1 MMNIV
6 FVIVLAL
13 WIYILTVLKRGKL
26 DFWYFITGSIGLFV
40 FMLIKVEPVV
50 LAPLQKSVSAVAG
63 MFGDM
68 TGIYEGYFNK
78 NIVFIATGDANLSMY
93 IDYECSGIVEMLA
106 FLCTQDIHH
115 MSHCPCV
122 RRRFV
127 LRCPQHNR
135 TSGVLCMYCA
145 FVFLCIYKG
154 SDHQTEGRRFQI

>member
-1 MMNIV
+1 MMNMF
-6 FVIVLAL
+6 FVIVLVL

-40 FMLIKVEPVV
+40 FMLIKIEPVV

-78 NIVFIATGDANLSMY
+78 NIVFISTGDANLSMY

-106 FLCTQDIHH
+106 FL
-115 MSHCPCV
+115 S
-122 RRRFV
+122 
-127 LRCPQHNR
+127 LLWY
-135 TSGVLCMYCA
+135 SA
-145 FVFLCIYKG
+145 
-154 SDHQTEGRRFQI
+154 

>member
-1 MMNIV
+1 
-6 FVIVLAL
+6 
-13 WIYILTVLKRGKL
+13 
-26 DFWYFITGSIGLFV
+26 
-40 FMLIKVEPVV
+40 MLIKVEPVV

-106 FLCTQDIHH
+106 FLSLLWFFPMYHTYEKVVLSIVGPALIFAANVLRIFTICLIVH
-115 MSHCPCV
+115 